1 MPPAETGRTAGH
13 PISKLFLDRWS
24 PRAFDG
30 QPVPPADLMTMLEA
44 ARWAPSASNLQP
56 WRFLY
61 ALKGGPDWELFLGFL
76 NEGNR
81 AWCKDAGALIV
92 LLSKTTRTSKDGGEV
107 PSYTHAHDAGCA
119 WGFLAL
125 QAVMMGYDAHGMAGI
140 DRERAARDLG
150 VPAEYRI
157 EQMIAVGRRSD
168 PASLSEQVRARER
181 PNGRRPLAESAME
194 GRFRAG

>member
-1 MPPAETGRTAGH
+1 M
-13 PISKLFLDRWS
+13 
-24 PRAFDG
+24 
-30 QPVPPADLMTMLEA
+30 
-44 ARWAPSASNLQP
+44 
-56 WRFLY
+56 
-61 ALKGGPDWELFLGFL
+61 
-76 NEGNR
+76 
-81 AWCKDAGALIV
+81 
-92 LLSKTTRTSKDGGEV
+92 LLSKTTRTSKDGEV
-107 PSYTHAHDAGCA
+107 PSCTHAHDAGCA

-140 DRERAARDLG
+140 DRESAARGLG